1 MLKIIHRP
9 AYPSTTDRHHVSYC
23 SKVSKFCQEGFF
35 KHALT
40 ENADQLQ
47 RFIIDNNVRLFQFLH
62 HLKKL
67 FSFTHGK
74 IQL

>member
-35 KHALT
+35 KHALKQIT
-40 ENADQLQ
+40 PLVNQDISPCVFLPAKIYMRILCIFLWKHIAD
-47 RFIIDNNVRLFQFLH
+47 
-62 HLKKL
+62 
-67 FSFTHGK
+67 
-74 IQL
+74 